1 MKKRDLLFPRMVWMF
16 SLFLT
21 LLPFDVKA
29 GEMRPLIQYTAV
41 FSASNN
47 PRVAARTLAK
57 DFSTAIYSQHANDFP
72 HTSDKRDLL
81 TLLPWRDRPHAVIR
95 RSRGNYLSNI
105 PP

>member
-47 PRVAARTLAK
+47 PRVAAQTLAK
-57 DFSTAIYSQHANDFP
+57 DFSTAIYASHPNDFP
-72 HTSDKRDLL
+72 HTSDNKHLL
-81 TLLPWRDRPHAVIR
+81 NPFVPRYMTNSLIR
-95 RSRGNYLSNI
+95 HTIVQSF
-105 PP
+105 